1 MTDRPLALE
10 EERIRTA
17 PRALPHLSEFA
28 DKLLSTASES
38 GTVIPL
44 DTSQILFS
52 QGEPGDSLYTVLS
65 GQLRLYKR
73 LEDGSEIEVRRPGP
87 GESLGELAL
96 IDGGARSE
104 TAEALTPCQLFAV
117 SREAFLAALPQSS
130 SDLLSTVLHN
140 LVDHVRTTTEH
151 LLRSELEQRVLRAEM
166 ELEKLR
172 ALAQMVAG
180 VAHEINTPI
189 GIVNTA
195 ASVVRQ
201 RIGSIAA
208 SVPEAAGRADFAD
221 VREAL
226 DLMTANILRADR
238 LITSFKQLAA
248 GHCVDPRESLSL
260 VALVE
265 EVVGLFAI
273 NARHARLD
281 IRVANGLQDGA
292 RWIGYRGIL
301 TQILLNLLT
310 NAERYAYPGAGGGP
324 VEIRLAET
332 ARTREA
338 WFVMSVRDFGRGIPA
353 EEVTR
358 VFEPFYTTGRDKG
371 GTGLGL
377 AIVHNLVTAR
387 LKGTVD
393 VVSRLN
399 EGTAV
404 TLTFPKTVPE

>member
-1 MTDRPLALE
+1 M
-10 EERIRTA
+10 
-17 PRALPHLSEFA
+17 
-28 DKLLSTASES
+28 
-38 GTVIPL
+38 
-44 DTSQILFS
+44 
-52 QGEPGDSLYTVLS
+52 
-65 GQLRLYKR
+65 
-73 LEDGSEIEVRRPGP
+73 
-87 GESLGELAL
+87 AL
-96 IDGGARSE
+96 IDGGERSE
-104 TAEALTPCQLFAV
+104 SAEALTGCQLFAL

-130 SDLLSTVLHN
+130 DLLSTVLNN

-151 LLRSELEQRVLRAEM
+151 LLRSEFEQRVLRTEM

-195 ASVVRQ
+195 ASIVRQ

-208 SVPEAAGRADFAD
+208 SAPEAAGLADFGD

-226 DLMTANILRADR
+226 DLMTANILRAHR
-238 LITSFKQLAA
+238 LITSFKQLSAS
-248 GHCVDPRESLSL
+248 HCVDPRESLSL
-260 VALVE
+260 VALAE
-265 EVVGLFAI
+265 DVVGLFAI

-281 IRVANGLQDGA
+281 IRVANGLQEGA

-310 NAERYAYPGAGGGP
+310 NAERYAYPGGGGGL

-338 WFVMSVRDFGRGIPA
+338 GFVLSVRDFGHGIPA

-393 VVSRLN
+393 VVSRLH

>member
-1 MTDRPLALE
+1 MTDRSPALDE
-10 EERIRTA
+10 TPIRAA
-17 PRALPHLSEFA
+17 PRTLPHLSEFA
-28 DKLLSTASES
+28 QKLLSAVSES

-44 DTSQILFS
+44 DTGRILFS
-52 QGEPGDSLYTVLS
+52 QGDPGDSLYTVLS
-65 GQLRLYKR
+65 GQLRIYTR
-73 LEDGSEIEVRRPGP
+73 LDDGSEIELRRPGP

-96 IDGGARSE
+96 IDGGARCE
-104 TAEALTPCQLFAV
+104 TAEALTPCQLFAL
-117 SREAFLAALPQSS
+117 SREAFLAALPQSPG
-130 SDLLSTVLHN
+130 LLSTVLNN

-151 LLRSELEQRVLRAEM
+151 LLRTELEQRALRAEM
-166 ELEKLR
+166 ELEKFR

-208 SVPEAAGRADFAD
+208 SAPEAAGLADFGD
-221 VREAL
+221 VREAV
-226 DLMTANILRADR
+226 DLMTANIQRAHR
-238 LITSFKQLAA
+238 LIASFKQLSAS
-248 GHCVDPRESLSL
+248 HCVDQRETLSL

-265 EVVGLFAI
+265 DVLGLFAI
-273 NARHARLD
+273 NARRARLD
-281 IRVANGLQDGA
+281 VRVVNGLHDGA
-292 RWIGYRGIL
+292 TWIGYRGIL

-310 NAERYAYPGAGGGP
+310 NVERYAYPGGGGGA
-324 VEIRLAET
+324 VELRVAAT
-332 ARTREA
+332 TGKREA
-338 WFVMSVRDFGRGIPA
+338 VFVMSVRDFGRGIPA
-353 EEVTR
+353 EEVKR

-377 AIVHNLVTAR
+377 AIVQNLVTAR

-404 TLTFPKTVPE
+404 TLTFPKTIPE

>member
-17 PRALPHLSEFA
+17 PRALLHLSEFA
-28 DKLLSTASES
+28 DKLLSTVSES

-44 DTSQILFS
+44 DRSQILFR

-73 LEDGSEIEVRRPGP
+73 LEDGSEIELRRPGP

-104 TAEALTPCQLFAV
+104 TAEALTPCQLFAL
-117 SREAFLAALPQSS
+117 SREAFLTALPQS

-151 LLRSELEQRVLRAEM
+151 LLRSEFEQRVLRTEM

-208 SVPEAAGRADFAD
+208 SAPEAASLADFED

-226 DLMTANILRADR
+226 DLMTANILRAHR
-238 LITSFKQLAA
+238 LITSFKQLSAS
-248 GHCVDPRESLSL
+248 HCVDPRETLSL

-265 EVVGLFAI
+265 DVVGLFAI

-281 IRVANGLQDGA
+281 IHVANELQDGA
-292 RWIGYRGIL
+292 GWSGYRGIL

-310 NAERYAYPGAGGGP
+310 NAERYAYPGGGGGP
-324 VEIRLAET
+324 IEIRLAET
-332 ARTREA
+332 ARTRQA
-338 WFVMSVRDFGRGIPA
+338 GFVLSVRDFGRGIPA
-353 EEVTR
+353 EEVKR

-377 AIVHNLVTAR
+377 AIVHNLVTGR